1 VTRVSAPSARQPASG
16 AAVFSLLA
24 LASIPL
30 ILFLLGQLLAAEFQQ
45 SRSLRQ
51 AVDDSYR
58 GRLEV
63 QRLLSIHQDM
73 ETGQRGFV
81 MTGDRS
87 FLEPFELARREVEPA
102 LAAVERH
109 LGEGSS
115 LRGELQELRRL
126 SAEKLRFSVEVVALR
141 QKGRQDEAATLVA
154 QGRGKVIMDQIRVR
168 IGRIAAAEEERIAT
182 STSEADAA
190 RRRSQRLTFILLAS
204 LAVLLFAAAW
214 ANHRSMQAK
223 RATLRR
229 LEDLTVRQDSIFN
242 SAKDGILTLRED
254 GQIETLNA
262 AAARM
267 YGYEPEELAG
277 SPVAIL
283 YETRPEQAEVDSF
296 LKAVQRRR
304 KGDVGRVQEFS
315 GRRKDGSTFPA
326 DVAVSPVRLADG
338 IRYVAV
344 IRDVTERKQ
353 VDQMK
358 TEFVSTVSHELR
370 TPLTSISGSL
380 GLLKG
385 GAAGEL
391 PERAMRLITIAHSN
405 SERLVRLINDILD
418 IEKIES
424 GQMSFAVQ
432 PVELG
437 AALEQA
443 IEANRGF
450 ADSLDVQLVLEPV
463 AGPAL
468 TLADPD
474 RLMQVITN
482 LLSNAAKFSPAGEQ
496 VTIGLAALADHH
508 RITVA
513 DRGPGI
519 PDEFKSRIFSKFA
532 QADASDTRAQGGTG
546 LGLSIVREIV
556 ARFGGSVGYED
567 RQGGGTVFRVDLPKY
582 VPQGAHTAGPA
593 GEPTLLHIDDDPDVL
608 RVVASAF
615 EGRARVT
622 SAQTLDD
629 ARELL
634 GGCGFDLIILDIA
647 LGQGS
652 GLELLPQIHQLPCR
666 APVVLFTAQ
675 DADDQL
681 AGQVDA
687 VLTKSRASL
696 KLLVET
702 VEGLLAKAKEPG

>member
-1 VTRVSAPSARQPASG
+1 
-16 AAVFSLLA
+16 LLA

-45 SRSLRQ
+45 SRSLRE

-58 GRLEV
+58 ARLEI
-63 QRLLSIHQDM
+63 QRLLSIHQDL

-81 MTGDRS
+81 MTGDRG
-87 FLEPFELARREVEPA
+87 FLEPFELARAELEPV

-109 LGEGSS
+109 LGNDSP
-115 LRGELQELRRL
+115 LWGEVQELRRL
-126 SAEKLRFSVEVVALR
+126 SAQKLQFSMEVVALR
-141 QKGRQDEAATLVA
+141 QAGRDEEAVGVIA
-154 QGRGKVIMDQIRVR
+154 QGRGKMIMDEIRAR
-168 IGRIAAAEEERIAT
+168 LGRIAAAEQERIAERT
-182 STSEADAA
+182 LEADAA
-190 RRRSQRLTFILLAS
+190 RRRSQRLTFILLAG

-223 RATLRR
+223 RAALRR
-229 LEDLTVRQDSIFN
+229 LEDLTLRQDSIFN
-242 SAKDGILTLRED
+242 SAKDGILTLDED
-254 GQIETLNA
+254 GRIESLNP

-267 YGYEPEELAG
+267 YGYEPEELVGAE
-277 SPVAIL
+277 VASL
-283 YETRPEQAEVDSF
+283 YEDRPDQGQVDSF
-296 LKAVQRRR
+296 LQAVRRRR

-326 DVAVSPVRLADG
+326 DVAVSPVNLAEG
-338 IRYVAV
+338 LCYVAV

-353 VDQMK
+353 VEQMK

-424 GQMSFAVQ
+424 GKMNFALQ

-450 ADSLDVQLVLEPV
+450 ADNLGVQLVRERPT
-463 AGPAL
+463 APAL

-482 LLSNAAKFSPAGEQ
+482 LLSNAAKFSPQGET
-496 VTIGLAALADHH
+496 VTIALSTEGERH
-508 RITVA
+508 RITIA
-513 DRGPGI
+513 DRGAGI
-519 PDEFKSRIFSKFA
+519 PEEFKGRIFSKFA
-532 QADASDTRAQGGTG
+532 QADGSDTRAQGGTG

-556 ARFGGSVGYED
+556 IRLGGSVGFEARD
-567 RQGGGTVFRVDLPKY
+567 GGGTVFSVDLPIHEPQQGTQ
-582 VPQGAHTAGPA
+582 VPTAAHA

-652 GLELLPQIHQLPCR
+652 GLELLPQIEALPCR

-675 DADDQL
+675 DTDEEL
-681 AGQVDA
+681 AGHADA

-696 KLLVET
+696 TLLVET

>member
-1 VTRVSAPSARQPASG
+1 M
-16 AAVFSLLA
+16 LA

-30 ILFLLGQLLAAEFQQ
+30 ILLLLGQLLASEFRQ
-45 SRSLRQ
+45 SRSLRE
-51 AVDDSYR
+51 AVDESYR
-58 GRLEV
+58 ARLEV
-63 QRLLSIHQDM
+63 HRLLSIHQDM

-87 FLEPFELARREVEPA
+87 FLEPFELARNEVDPA

-109 LGEGSS
+109 LGDGSP
-115 LRGELQELRRL
+115 LRRDLQELRRL
-126 SAEKLRFSVEVVALR
+126 SGEKLRFSVEVVALR
-141 QKGRQDEAATLVA
+141 QAGREEEAASLVA
-154 QGRGKVIMDQIRVR
+154 QGRGKIIMDEIRAR
-168 IGRIAAAEEERIAT
+168 IGRIAASEEQRIAT
-182 STSEADAA
+182 STSEADIA
-190 RRRSQRLTFILLAS
+190 RRRSQQLTFILLAG
-204 LAVLLFAAAW
+204 LAFLLFAAAW
-214 ANHRSMQAK
+214 ANHRSMRAK
-223 RATLRR
+223 RSALRR
-229 LEDLTVRQDSIFN
+229 LEDLTLRQGMIFN
-242 SAKDGILTLRED
+242 SAKDGILTLDED
-254 GQIETLNA
+254 GRIESLNP

-267 YGYEPEELAG
+267 YGYEPDELVG
-277 SPVAIL
+277 VAVATL
-283 YETRPEQAEVDSF
+283 YENPPDQSEVEGF

-304 KGDVGRVQEFS
+304 KGDIGRVQEFS

-326 DVAVSPVRLADG
+326 DVAVSPVHLADG
-338 IRYVAV
+338 LRYVAV

-424 GQMSFAVQ
+424 GKMNFALQ

-450 ADSLDVQLVLEPV
+450 ADNLNVQLVLEPV
-463 AGPAL
+463 AAPAL

-474 RLMQVITN
+474 RLTQVITN
-482 LLSNAAKFSPAGEQ
+482 LLSNAAKFSPSGEA
-496 VTIGLAALADHH
+496 VSIGLATQAECH

-519 PDEFKSRIFSKFA
+519 PDEFRSRIFSKFA

-556 ARFGGSVGYED
+556 TRLGGSVGFEARD
-567 RQGGGTVFRVDLPKY
+567 GGGTVFHVDLPVH
-582 VPQGAHTAGPA
+582 VPQQGAQASAPGRA
-593 GEPTLLHIDDDPDVL
+593 GEPVLLHIDDDPDVL

-634 GGCGFDLIILDIA
+634 EACGFDLIILDVA
-647 LGQGS
+647 LGEGS
-652 GLELLPQIHQLPCR
+652 GLELLPQIQALPCR

-675 DADDQL
+675 DTDDEL
-681 AGQVDA
+681 SAHVDA

-696 KLLVET
+696 ALLIET
-702 VEGLLAKAKEPG
+702 VEGLLAEAKETG

>member
-1 VTRVSAPSARQPASG
+1 
-16 AAVFSLLA
+16 LLA

-30 ILFLLGQLLAAEFQQ
+30 ILFLLGQLLASEFRQ
-45 SRSLRQ
+45 SRSLRD
-51 AVDDSYR
+51 AVDESYR
-58 GRLEV
+58 ARLEV

-87 FLEPFELARREVEPA
+87 FLEPFELARNEVEPA
-102 LAAVERH
+102 LTAVERH
-109 LGEGSS
+109 LGDRSP
-115 LRGELQELRRL
+115 LRRDLQELRRL
-126 SAEKLRFSVEVVALR
+126 SGEKLRFSVDVVALR
-141 QKGRQDEAATLVA
+141 QAGREEEASGLVA
-154 QGRGKVIMDQIRVR
+154 QGRGKMIMDEIRAR
-168 IGRIAAAEEERIAT
+168 IARIAASEEQRIAT
-182 STSEADAA
+182 STSEADSA
-190 RRRSQRLTFILLAS
+190 RRRSQRLTFILLAG
-204 LAVLLFAAAW
+204 LALLLFAAAW
-214 ANHRSMQAK
+214 ANHRSMRAK
-223 RATLRR
+223 RSALRR
-229 LEDLTVRQDSIFN
+229 LEDLTLRQELIFN
-242 SAKDGILTLRED
+242 SAKDGILTLDED
-254 GQIETLNA
+254 GRIESLNP

-267 YGYEPEELAG
+267 YGYEPDELIG
-277 SPVAIL
+277 VEVAML
-283 YETRPEQAEVDSF
+283 YEDPPDQSEVDGF
-296 LKAVQRRR
+296 LQAVQRRR

-326 DVAVSPVRLADG
+326 DVAVSPVHLADG
-338 IRYVAV
+338 MRYVAV

-391 PERAMRLITIAHSN
+391 PDRAMRLITIAHSN

-424 GQMSFAVQ
+424 GKMNFALQ

-450 ADSLDVQLVLEPV
+450 ADNLNVQLVLEPV
-463 AGPAL
+463 PAPAL

-474 RLMQVITN
+474 RLTQVITN
-482 LLSNAAKFSPAGEQ
+482 LLSNAAKFSPSGEA
-496 VTIGLAALADHH
+496 VSIGLATQAGCH

-519 PDEFKSRIFSKFA
+519 PDEFRSRIFSKFA
-532 QADASDTRAQGGTG
+532 QADGSDTRAQGGTG

-556 ARFGGSVGYED
+556 TRLGGSVGFEPRD
-567 RQGGGTVFRVDLPKY
+567 GGGTVFHVDLPVH
-582 VPQGAHTAGPA
+582 VPQQGAQAPALGTA
-593 GEPTLLHIDDDPDVL
+593 GEPILLHIDDDPDVL

-634 GGCGFDLIILDIA
+634 AGCGFNLIILDVA

-652 GLELLPQIHQLPCR
+652 GLELLPQIQALPCR

-675 DADDQL
+675 DTDDEL
-681 AGQVDA
+681 SAHVDS

-696 KLLVET
+696 ALLVET
-702 VEGLLAKAKEPG
+702 VEELLAKAKETG

>member
-1 VTRVSAPSARQPASG
+1 
-16 AAVFSLLA
+16 VFSGLA

-30 ILFLLGQLLAAEFQQ
+30 ILFLLGQLLASEFQQ
-45 SRSLRQ
+45 SRELRG

-58 GRLEV
+58 ARLEV

-81 MTGDRS
+81 MTGDRG
-87 FLEPFELARREVEPA
+87 FLEPFELARSEVEPA

-109 LGEGSS
+109 LGVGSP
-115 LRGELQELRRL
+115 LRGELEELRRL

-141 QKGRQDEAATLVA
+141 QAGREEQASGLVA
-154 QGRGKVIMDQIRVR
+154 QGRGKIIMDQIRTR
-168 IGRIAAAEEERIAT
+168 IGRIAGSEEGRIAA
-182 STSEADAA
+182 STAQADAA
-190 RRRSQRLTFILLAS
+190 RRRSQQLTFVLLVG

-223 RATLRR
+223 RAAVRR
-229 LEDLTVRQDSIFN
+229 LEDLTIRQDSIFN
-242 SAKDGILTLRED
+242 SAKDGILTLGED
-254 GQIETLNA
+254 GRIESLNP

-267 YGYEPEELAG
+267 YGYEPDELIG
-277 SPVAIL
+277 SDVAAL
-283 YETRPEQAEVDSF
+283 YEDRPDQSQVESF

-304 KGDVGRVQEFS
+304 KGDVGMVQEFS

-326 DVAVSPVRLADG
+326 DVAVSPVHLADRL
-338 IRYVAV
+338 RYVAV

-424 GQMSFAVQ
+424 GKMNFALQ

-443 IEANRGF
+443 IDANRGF
-450 ADSLDVQLVLEPV
+450 ADNLGVQLVLEP
-463 AGPAL
+463 ALAPAV
-468 TLADPD
+468 TLADSD

-482 LLSNAAKFSPAGEQ
+482 LLSNAAKFSPPGEA
-496 VTIGLAALADHH
+496 VTIALATHGDRH
-508 RITVA
+508 RITIA

-519 PDEFKSRIFSKFA
+519 PDEFKGRIFSKFA

-556 ARFGGSVGYED
+556 TRMGGSVGFEARD
-567 RQGGGTVFRVDLPKY
+567 GGGTIFHVDLPVH
-582 VPQGAHTAGPA
+582 VPQQGPREPSAGAA
-593 GEPTLLHIDDDPDVL
+593 GEPILLHIDDDPDVL

-652 GLELLPQIHQLPCR
+652 GLELLPQIAALPCR

-675 DADDQL
+675 DTDQEL
-681 AGQVDA
+681 DRQVDT

-696 KLLVET
+696 AMLVET
-702 VEGLLAKAKEPG
+702 VERLLAQAKESG